1 MVLDLKGCPRGQW
14 SEEQDILPRVKTV
27 ALTFL
32 LVIAA
37 IAFFVVLGWD
47 TVRRVF
53 QIVVFE
59 ALSELVL
66 AAIGRTT

>member
-1 MVLDLKGCPRGQW
+1 VT
-14 SEEQDILPRVKTV
+14 TV

-53 QIVVFE
+53 QIVVFGIVGSHRPNNVIMT
-59 ALSELVL
+59 LL
-66 AAIGRTT
+66 